1 MNNGENIKTYNPLMD
16 TRRHPV
22 RDVSLGRTIWG
33 IHCLHA
39 VGMQPHYLQW
49 IISGYHPCND
59 NDWVRGRP
67 RTGKNFVVALFL
79 LFGFFFQAL
88 AQEIQLNSKDP
99 QNRETVSVRLYD
111 QNEGNY
117 LLELPLT
124 FHITPNGILFMIV
137 GSDNGISG
145 NDALWLFDKSVSLN
159 DFLKKNKHIGVGK
172 SFKKQTS
179 RLESFFDQSENV
191 EKFTWFDNG
200 YERVQTSPK
209 PVFFKVKDPSKPVVL
224 KLKFY
229 TTVEKNNR
237 TELSS
242 EAGSVKITVSL

>member
-1 MNNGENIKTYNPLMD
+1 MM
-16 TRRHPV
+16 
-22 RDVSLGRTIWG
+22 
-33 IHCLHA
+33 
-39 VGMQPHYLQW
+39 
-49 IISGYHPCND
+49 
-59 NDWVRGRP
+59 
-67 RTGKNFVVALFL
+67 ALFL
-79 LFGFFFQAL
+79 FFGFFFQAKG
-88 AQEIQLNSKDP
+88 QEIRLNSKDP

-111 QNEGNY
+111 NNEGNY

-124 FHITPNGILFMIV
+124 FHITSNGILFMIV
-137 GSDNGISG
+137 GNDNGISG
-145 NDALWLFDKSVSLN
+145 NNALWMFDKTVSLN
-159 DFLKKNKHIGVGK
+159 DFLKKNKHTGAGK
-172 SFKKQTS
+172 TFKKQTS

-242 EAGSVKITVSL
+242 EAGSVKITISL